1 MELTIPPPLLPLLS
15 LPPSAYIQT
24 YFALLGAGC
33 LALQLL
39 PALNDALLTYGPR
52 HSSPTPSSSSSYRS
66 FIVTLLKRTGLL
78 FHVPHAWFSHFY
90 VALLAFQ
97 AFWAAQY
104 LSRGWVLTAIAGR
117 EVENGG
123 GQGMGLEQV
132 LLAWGMLAVQGA
144 RRLYE
149 CWAVMRPSA
158 SQMLG
163 AHWILS
169 LLVYLAMSMSAWI
182 EGSGKALST
191 SAHMDTGASVF

>member
-1 MELTIPPPLLPLLS
+1 MALTIPPLLHPLLS
-15 LPPSAYIQT
+15 LPPSTYIQT

-39 PALNDALLTYGPR
+39 PALNHALLTYGPR
-52 HSSPTPSSSSSYRS
+52 HSSPSSPGNPS
-66 FIVTLLKRTGLL
+66 IAVALLKRTGLL

-104 LSRGWVLTAIAGR
+104 LSRGWVLAAIAER
-117 EVENGG
+117 EVGNGG
-123 GQGMGLEQV
+123 GRGMGLEQV
-132 LLAWGMLAVQGA
+132 LLAWVMLTVQGA

-149 CWAVMRPSA
+149 CWVVMRPSA

-169 LLVYLAMSMSAWI
+169 LLVYLGMSMSVWI
-182 EGSGKALST
+182 EGSGMEVHPYYMDAA
-191 SAHMDTGASVF
+191 AHVF